1 MDNPRQE
8 TTENVNYRRS
18 MREHSMSDEFSI
30 VPVHEDDQIVR
41 WVALGLID
49 GRKETEIKSE
59 VQNMRINSQLDRK
72 EWNALIRR
80 GREMAGEMTNFI
92 MSKAELSSTDYLRL
106 DSYQR
111 RKRMMAR
118 LEGLINSA
126 VEQSDSVSKM
136 NSTSF
141 MIGGLLKAQ
150 NDMDA
155 FTGAKEAAPQVQINI
170 GYDPM
175 DQFREVIQS
184 ESEKILDVEY
194 TSVVEEE

>member
-1 MDNPRQE
+1 ITE
-8 TTENVNYRRS
+8 TVNYRRR
-18 MREHSMSDEFSI
+18 MREHLMTDEFAL
-30 VPVHEDDQIVR
+30 VPVHEDEQIVR

-49 GRKETEIKSE
+49 GRREVEIKSE
-59 VQNMRINSQLDRK
+59 VQRMRIDSQLKRQ

-80 GREMAGEMTNFI
+80 GREMAEGMTNFI
-92 MSKAELSSTDYLRL
+92 MSKAELSNTDYLRL

-126 VEQSDSVSKM
+126 VEQADSVSKM
-136 NSTSF
+136 NSASF
-141 MIGGLLKAQ
+141 MIGGLMKAQ

-184 ESEKILDVEY
+184 ESEKIIELDATVL
-194 TSVVEEE
+194 EEE

>member
-1 MDNPRQE
+1 M
-8 TTENVNYRRS
+8 T
-18 MREHSMSDEFSI
+18 DEFSI

-49 GRKETEIKSE
+49 GRKEMEIKSE
-59 VQNMRINSQLDRK
+59 VQQMRINSQLDRN

-80 GREMAGEMTNFI
+80 GREQAAEMTNFI

-194 TSVVEEE
+194 SVGSEEE

>member
-1 MDNPRQE
+1 M
-8 TTENVNYRRS
+8 T
-18 MREHSMSDEFSI
+18 DEFAL
-30 VPVHEDDQIVR
+30 VPVHEDEQIVR

-49 GRKETEIKSE
+49 GRREVEIKSE
-59 VQNMRINSQLDRK
+59 VQRMRIDSQLKRQ

-80 GREMAGEMTNFI
+80 GREMAEGMTNFI
-92 MSKAELSSTDYLRL
+92 MSKAELSNTDYLRL

-126 VEQSDSVSKM
+126 VEQADSVSKM
-136 NSTSF
+136 NSASF
-141 MIGGLLKAQ
+141 MIGGLMKAQ

-184 ESEKILDVEY
+184 ESEKIIELDATVL
-194 TSVVEEE
+194 EEE